1 METLTL
7 VGILLLI
14 AGFIFVGIELVVP
27 GFSVPGVSGII
38 CLVIGVFL
46 LADSAMEGAVIT
58 IAVLALLGIL
68 MAIVLWL
75 LSHGKLKSPLIL
87 DEEQK
92 KTEGYLSSSDLNYLL
107 GRKGITVTDLH
118 PTGVGQFDGVN
129 FDVRSEGSYLS
140 KGVKIEIIKVEG
152 SKLFVRQMT

>member
-1 METLTL
+1 MEALTL

-107 GRKGITVTDLH
+107 GRKGVTVTDLH